1 MSSDFC
7 HTTVCKFVQLR
18 QYSVAQVFLFPSEK
32 LIPLIIASL
41 LSLLLGGIS
50 TAHATGD
57 AAVGKEAWY
66 KTCEHCHGRPQPN
79 SKDAFSDY
87 DTTAN
92 RLSVYAS
99 DPAAITKAANEGYRV
114 PEGNTNDKVP
124 VGNSTKEEMGSFA
137 GMAPN
142 KLGYGTTPS
151 QYAMDISAFFASL
164 FDAPGAPGITAV
176 TAGNAQASV
185 SFTAPKSDLTITSY
199 TAVANPGGIQGT
211 GTASPITVSGLTNGT
226 TYTFKVT
233 ATSNAGTSKPSSAS
247 MAVTP
252 IPSVATG
259 ISNAAPNTQA
269 KSTSATV
276 NNIAMAKPA
285 IPAVSSNPVNQVAP
299 NISNTKQTTQANAT
313 ATTNAATIS
322 SVAPLKSAS
331 PVNSASS
338 SFDHNGPTIISTRA
352 GSKQAKVYFTVP
364 AGAAATISSYTVTAV
379 SKGVATGITA
389 TGAKSPITVPGLT
402 NGTTYTFTVTANTSA
417 GKSLLS
423 APSDSV
429 TPLSILGD

>member
-7 HTTVCKFVQLR
+7 NANVCKFNPVWQ
-18 QYSVAQVFLFPSEK
+18 SPVAQVFLFPSEK
-32 LIPLIIASL
+32 LIPLCVASL
-41 LSLLLGGIS
+41 LSLLLLGGIS

-176 TAGNAQASV
+176 TAGNTQASV

-199 TAVANPGGIQGT
+199 TAVANPGGNQAT
-211 GTASPITVSGLTNGT
+211 GTTSPIIVSGLANGT

-233 ATSNAGTSKPSSAS
+233 ASSNAGASKPSSAS

-252 IPSVATG
+252 LPSVATG
-259 ISNAAPNTQA
+259 ISNAAPSTQA
-269 KSTSATV
+269 KSTTAS
-276 NNIAMAKPA
+276 NIATAKPA
-285 IPAVSSNPVNQVAP
+285 TPAVSSNPVTPVAP
-299 NISNTKQTTQANAT
+299 PVARPAMQANGT
-313 ATTNAATIS
+313 ATTNAASIS
-322 SVAPLKSAS
+322 SVAPLKPAS
-331 PVNSASS
+331 PVASASS
-338 SFDHNGPTIISTRA
+338 GFDHNGPTIISTRA

-379 SKGVATGITA
+379 SKGAATGITA

-417 GKSLLS
+417 DKSLLS